1 MVVSRLRAASA
12 PHLRDFKITLS
23 DNSSS
28 GYFRTP
34 TNATSTIRDHLFTGG
49 AASLTEARLI
59 GSYIYTPPL
68 TGLTCL
74 QLGGTYQAN
83 KEIAANCLHDFLT
96 ASPFLI
102 NLELQYLDIVF
113 PLNTTSSVSDIQIP
127 SLCSLTMNRV
137 SSHALDF
144 WKLFSLFSSP
154 KLETLVLV
162 YMSQLGEPLIDI
174 GHQSHVTVTVLRLA
188 KCGCIHHSLAKSFHS
203 SFPSLIQLNLVDS
216 SGLILEH
223 PSVENGDSAII
234 WPHLK
239 TITVAYPVKY
249 GTICDFINNR
259 KEMGHPLGTVN
270 VWSHIRWQTEELKLD
285 YVSKLYLTG
294 LKSAIEQVEYEEYE

>member
-1 MVVSRLRAASA
+1 
-12 PHLRDFKITLS
+12 
-23 DNSSS
+23 
-28 GYFRTP
+28 
-34 TNATSTIRDHLFTGG
+34 
-49 AASLTEARLI
+49 
-59 GSYIYTPPL
+59 
-68 TGLTCL
+68 
-74 QLGGTYQAN
+74 
-83 KEIAANCLHDFLT
+83 
-96 ASPFLI
+96 
-102 NLELQYLDIVF
+102 
-113 PLNTTSSVSDIQIP
+113 
-127 SLCSLTMNRV
+127 
-137 SSHALDF
+137 
-144 WKLFSLFSSP
+144 
-154 KLETLVLV
+154 
-162 YMSQLGEPLIDI
+162 
-174 GHQSHVTVTVLRLA
+174 
-188 KCGCIHHSLAKSFHS
+188 LAKSFHS